1 MPFFEKSDE
10 MSSLPMVHHLVPRQF
25 LTAPPSTF
33 AQLLPSHLKM
43 PNPPGIWFVPV
54 IHAEPSAPT
63 PMSFANP
70 GISWKAPPARLKIW

>member
-1 MPFFEKSDE
+1 
-10 MSSLPMVHHLVPRQF
+10 MVHHLVPRQF

-43 PNPPGIWFVPV
+43 PNPPGTWFVPV

-70 GISWKAPPARLKIW
+70 GSKLNAIFFALLKLSVVKN